1 MVWGLFPIDPLPG
14 EDKYYIFSKGNYKVG
29 RKGCDIIIN
38 KDKGV
43 SRVHAE
49 ILVDEMISLNPFQDK
64 SSKVST
70 TRVRIKDCSK
80 YGTFINKNLGSKE
93 KVHEF
98 PNKEATLKD
107 GDLVSFGTGNA
118 TYRFCYAPLILF
130 VDSFQV
136 NAPLQ
141 EKVSSIGA
149 FITSK
154 FCQECTHIL
163 VQHHMRVKGELLDA
177 IVAKK
182 PLVDVSW
189 LEVVAEKSI
198 RTDFPGCNSHVTT
211 LIMEGD
217 PVELANVDTLENC
230 MRGYTFL
237 LDSSMKYKYGDQLQ
251 SLLEVSGAKTLSIE
265 SFCPSSL
272 DSECVEHNS
281 VVYVLPRKSEDCS
294 KSILKLSSLSRVN
307 EKDLICAVLSG
318 HLDPSVL
325 ISPSPPVLISSS
337 CSTDET
343 VVADSDAETEEET
356 SPGHATSAVDNEEA
370 PTYLSKEEIS
380 IDHAVNRSDNQHET
394 GLRDGNSSIAY
405 RSADIHRADRSEA
418 SHGADCGDGYNCTA
432 NRLEDSHCAGFRDGS
447 NSIANRSEDRRGTG
461 FRDGNNC
468 MTTSREKADLERENS
483 DIIYSQNLVVRDL
496 NVASTISSTANNGVL
511 NFKRFRK
518 TNIQSGNSFS
528 SLIPFS
534 KYPYKDSDNGTEEMA
549 VSMKEEKKRKQMEAL
564 AEDMFNSAKGKRR
577 GVAGTI
583 YGLLSR
589 K

>member
-237 LDSSMKYKYGDQLQ
+237 LDSSMK

-272 DSECVEHNS
+272 V
-281 VVYVLPRKSEDCS
+281 
-294 KSILKLSSLSRVN
+294 
-307 EKDLICAVLSG
+307 
-318 HLDPSVL
+318 
-325 ISPSPPVLISSS
+325 VLISSS

-447 NSIANRSEDRRGTG
+447 NSIANRSEDGRGTG

>member
-1 MVWGLFPIDPLPG
+1 MVWGLFPIDHLPG

-70 TRVRIKDCSK
+70 TKVRIKDCSK

-118 TYRFCYAPLILF
+118 TYRFCYVPLTLF

-136 NAPLQ
+136 NASLQ
-141 EKVSSIGA
+141 DKVSSIGA
-149 FITSK
+149 FITGK

-182 PLVDVSW
+182 PLVDDSW
-189 LEVVAEKSI
+189 LEVVAEKAI
-198 RTDFPGCNSHVTT
+198 RTEFPGCNSHVTT

-217 PVELANVDTLENC
+217 PVELANVETRENC
-230 MRGYTFL
+230 MMGYTFL
-237 LDSSMKYKYGDQLQ
+237 LDSSIKYKFGDKLQ
-251 SLLEVSGAKTLSIE
+251 SLLEVGGAKTLSIE
-265 SFCPSSL
+265 NFCPSSQ
-272 DSECVEHNS
+272 DSECVEHNR
-281 VVYVLPRKSEDCS
+281 VVYVLPRRSEDCS

-325 ISPSPPVLISSS
+325 ISPSPPVLISTS

-356 SPGHATSAVDNEEA
+356 SPGCATAAVDSEEA

-380 IDHAVNRSDNQHET
+380 IDYAENRSDNQHET

-405 RSADIHRADRSEA
+405 RS
-418 SHGADCGDGYNCTA
+418 
-432 NRLEDSHCAGFRDGS
+432 EDSHCAGFRDRS
-447 NSIANRSEDRRGTG
+447 NSIANRSEAHHGTG
-461 FRDGNNC
+461 FRDGNNS
-468 MTTSREKADLERENS
+468 MTTSREKAGDLECENS

-496 NVASTISSTANNGVL
+496 FVASTICSTADNGIL

-518 TNIQSGNSFS
+518 TNTQSGNSFS

-564 AEDMFNSAKGKRR
+564 AEDMFNSEKGKRR